1 MPWQGLWRNLWN
13 REEGNQAIE
22 IGEKE
27 VIIKVGSIKN
37 IVWMRMLFNLFLL
50 ITAGFAIVLAVY
62 LLPVEPMRVNVQ
74 KS

>member
-27 VIIKVGSIKN
+27 VIIKVGAIKN

-50 ITAGFAIVLAVY
+50 IMAGFAIMLAVY
-62 LLPVEPMRVNVQ
+62 LSPIEPMRVNMQ
-74 KS
+74 KC